1 MGELVDVSK
10 IGDEGE
16 QAPAPQPAAPAKKAE
31 GRIVADIADLLR
43 SGKSRDGA
51 KLLLREMGYT
61 FEEAESIVSKAES
74 EVYAKKTTT
83 INFPL
88 LFLGFIAGLA
98 ILGAVALVIT
108 SVSGGPVDCKDDAFC
123 VQKII
128 DCTPGKYSSTY
139 RSVTM
144 WYQVENHGRYC
155 QAFVK
160 VSKSSSA
167 QFQEGM
173 SMNCLYP
180 IEGNKTNMAAN
191 QTQCD
196 GSLAAAMRRA

>member
-1 MGELVDVSK
+1 MGELVDLSK
-10 IGDEGE
+10 IGEDGE
-16 QAPAPQPAAPAKKAE
+16 PSPPPQPAAPVKKAE
-31 GRIVADIADLLR
+31 GRIVADIAELLR

-61 FEEAESIVSKAES
+61 FEEAESIVSQAES
-74 EVYAKKTTT
+74 AVYSKKATA

-98 ILGAVALVIT
+98 ILGVVALVIT
-108 SVSGGPVDCKDDAFC
+108 NVTGGPTDCKDDPFC

-128 DCTPGKYSSTY
+128 DCAPGKYSSTY

-160 VSKSSSA
+160 VSKSGSA
-167 QFQEGM
+167 QYQEGM

-180 IEGNKTNMAAN
+180 IEDGKTNMAAN

-196 GSLAAAMRRA
+196 GSLAVAMARA